1 MEDQYKTDEAGSD
14 AYSWFSISVI
24 LFIAILAKI
33 IAIMCC
39 RYLLSK
45 REVEDNF
52 PQQDDVRQSS
62 QKDFGEDS
70 QDNEK
75 VDTDRKEPPLSLVFD
90 NQSEIYNEVPV
101 YSLG

>member
-1 MEDQYKTDEAGSD
+1 
-14 AYSWFSISVI
+14 
-24 LFIAILAKI
+24 
-33 IAIMCC
+33 MCC

-75 VDTDRKEPPLSLVFD
+75 VDTDRKEPPIRSKTLVFD
-90 NQSEIYNEVPV
+90 NQSEI
-101 YSLG
+101 